1 MINTIL
7 MVIAVKAKNNSVNT
21 TKQKIMQPFV
31 IFLIV
36 YIIGAMLAV
45 FLLEKIFD
53 RFYWDDYEELI
64 PIIGMLSWV
73 AALIAIIYIP
83 CDKELFKKLYKRK

>member
-1 MINTIL
+1 
-7 MVIAVKAKNNSVNT
+7 
-21 TKQKIMQPFV
+21 MQTFV
-31 IFLIV
+31 IFFIV
-36 YIIGAMLAV
+36 YIIGAILAV

-73 AALIAIIYIP
+73 VTLIAIIYIP
-83 CDKELFKKLYKRK
+83 CDKELFKKLYKKK

>member
-1 MINTIL
+1 
-7 MVIAVKAKNNSVNT
+7 
-21 TKQKIMQPFV
+21 
-31 IFLIV
+31 
-36 YIIGAMLAV
+36 MLAV

-73 AALIAIIYIP
+73 ATLIAIIYIP
-83 CDKELFKKLYKRK
+83 FDKELFKKMYKKK

>member
-1 MINTIL
+1 
-7 MVIAVKAKNNSVNT
+7 MVIAVKAKTIQLIQQN
-21 TKQKIMQPFV
+21 KKFMQTFV

-73 AALIAIIYIP
+73 SALIAIIYIP
-83 CDKELFKKLYKRK
+83 FDKELFKKLYKKK

>member
-1 MINTIL
+1 
-7 MVIAVKAKNNSVNT
+7 MVIAVKAKTIQLIQQN
-21 TKQKIMQPFV
+21 KKFMQTFV

-83 CDKELFKKLYKRK
+83 FDKELFKKLYKKK

>member
-1 MINTIL
+1 
-7 MVIAVKAKNNSVNT
+7 MVIAVKAKTIQLIQQN
-21 TKQKIMQPFV
+21 KKFMQTFV

-73 AALIAIIYIP
+73 SALIAIIYIP
-83 CDKELFKKLYKRK
+83 FV

>member
-1 MINTIL
+1 
-7 MVIAVKAKNNSVNT
+7 
-21 TKQKIMQPFV
+21 
-31 IFLIV
+31 
-36 YIIGAMLAV
+36 MLAV

-73 AALIAIIYIP
+73 VALIAIIYIP